1 MTIENKSKWRNIT
14 IRRAS
19 YEELQNI
26 QKLMPIRASIPQVI
40 EWLIGAGRKQIIKSD
55 NKKNTNL
62 NVL

>member
-1 MTIENKSKWRNIT
+1 
-14 IRRAS
+14 
-19 YEELQNI
+19 
-26 QKLMPIRASIPQVI
+26 MPIRASIPQVI